1 MDKQEILAKLEIC
14 ISILENT
21 DNLYVRKQLEHI
33 AEALVE
39 EWNQSDAYA
48 QEIREVL
55 NYDETMSNLNNI
67 SIWTK

>member
-39 EWNQSDAYA
+39 EWNQSEAYA

-55 NYDETMSNLNNI
+55 NYDQTMSNLNII

>member
-14 ISILENT
+14 ISILETT
-21 DNLYVRKQLEHI
+21 DNLYVRKQLEYI
-33 AEALVE
+33 CEALVKD
-39 EWNQSDAYA
+39 WNQSDAYA

-55 NYDETMSNLNNI
+55 RYDETMSNLNNI

>member
-14 ISILENT
+14 ISILETT

-33 AEALVE
+33 AEALVKD
-39 EWNQSDAYA
+39 WNQSDAYA

>member
-21 DNLYVRKQLEHI
+21 DNLYVRKQLENI

-39 EWNQSDAYA
+39 DWNESEAYA

>member
-21 DNLYVRKQLEHI
+21 DNLYVRKQLEYI
-33 AEALVE
+33 AEALVKD
-39 EWNQSDAYA
+39 WNQSDAYV

-67 SIWTK
+67 SIWKK

>member
-33 AEALVE
+33 AEALVKD
-39 EWNQSDAYA
+39 WNQSEAYA

-55 NYDETMSNLNNI
+55 NYDQTMSNLNNI
-67 SIWTK
+67 SIWKK

>member
-21 DNLYVRKQLEHI
+21 DNLYVRKQLENI

-39 EWNQSDAYA
+39 EWNQSDAYV

>member
-14 ISILENT
+14 ISILENS

-33 AEALVE
+33 AEALVKD
-39 EWNQSDAYA
+39 WNQSEAYA

-67 SIWTK
+67 SIWKK

>member
-21 DNLYVRKQLEHI
+21 DNLYVRKQLEYI
-33 AEALVE
+33 AESLVKD
-39 EWNQSDAYA
+39 WNQSDAYA

-55 NYDETMSNLNNI
+55 NYDQTMTNLNNI
-67 SIWTK
+67 WTK

>member
-33 AEALVE
+33 AEALVD
-39 EWNQSDAYA
+39 EWNQSEAYA

-55 NYDETMSNLNNI
+55 NYDQTMSNLNNI

>member
-21 DNLYVRKQLEHI
+21 DNLYVRKQLEYI

-39 EWNQSDAYA
+39 EWNQSEAYA

-55 NYDETMSNLNNI
+55 NYDETMTNLNNI

>member
-14 ISILENT
+14 ISILETT
-21 DNLYVRKQLEHI
+21 DNLYVRKQLEYI
-33 AEALVE
+33 TEALVKD
-39 EWNQSDAYA
+39 WNQSDAYA
-48 QEIREVL
+48 QEIRQVL